1 MLQTVL
7 FNEGVLF
14 SSDAFFDFDAS
25 IMVPVL
31 GRTAS
36 DGLQQG
42 SHDAK
47 LANAASVPRKTES
60 AREGVGGVGDDM
72 GNS

>member
-1 MLQTVL
+1 MACSKAAT
-7 FNEGVLF
+7 
-14 SSDAFFDFDAS
+14 
-25 IMVPVL
+25 
-31 GRTAS
+31 T
-36 DGLQQG
+36 
-42 SHDAK
+42 AK

>member
-7 FNEGVLF
+7 LNEGILF

-25 IMVPVL
+25 IMIPVL
-31 GRTAS
+31 RRTAS

-42 SHDAK
+42 SHDGEAGK
-47 LANAASVPRKTES
+47 CRQRAQK
-60 AREGVGGVGDDM
+60 D
-72 GNS
+72 